1 MMKNWADKT
10 TLTFDCY
17 GTLID
22 WESGIWDGFQALLQS
37 NNSQMK
43 RHACLE
49 AFAKVESAIQAR
61 NPAMLYEEVLYQ
73 AHKQFA
79 EIHHLQTTE
88 ALDRRFGDYVPY
100 WPAFPDSADSLR
112 ALKSRYKLVILSNVS
127 RASFAASNARLGV
140 EFDAIYTAEDVGSY
154 KPNPANFAYM
164 LRHLDTDLS
173 VQPEA
178 VLHVA
183 QSLFHDIQPA
193 TIAGLPTIWIDRQNL
208 AGGGSW
214 GATAKTETQPQ
225 ADMRFADMNAFT
237 RYALG
242 L

>member
-1 MMKNWADKT
+1 MWADKT

-22 WESGIWDGFQALLQS
+22 WESGIWDGFQPLLQRNDS
-37 NNSQMK
+37 HIT

-49 AFAKVESAIQAR
+49 AFAKIESSIQAR
-61 NPAMLYEEVLYQ
+61 HPAMLYEEVLYQ

-79 EIHHLQTTE
+79 EVHGLSSNE
-88 ALDRRFGDYVPY
+88 ALDRHFGDYVPY

-112 ALKSRYKLVILSNVS
+112 ALKSRFKLVILSNVS

-154 KPNPANFAYM
+154 KPNPANFDYM
-164 LRHLDTDLS
+164 LQHLDTDLS
-173 VQPEA
+173 VQPDA

-193 TIAGLPTIWIDRQNL
+193 TKAGLPTIWIDRQNL

-225 ADMRFADMNAFT
+225 ADMRFLDMDSFT
-237 RYALG
+237 RFMAG
-242 L
+242 